1 MAVSTLKG
9 ISFPFRKGTNGFPEP
24 NRGSRVVIDDVFSL
38 LQTARFETP
47 MGNELGV
54 NIWQFVMETSGP
66 LLGARI
72 AQDIRSII
80 RSREPRM
87 TVLGVTS
94 EEKVRSIG
102 TSMEVS
108 IEYEIADEEGSVSVE
123 VGGIS

>member
-9 ISFPFRKGTNGFPEP
+9 ISFPFRKGINGFPEP
-24 NRGSRVVIDDVFSL
+24 NRGTRVIIEDVFSL
-38 LQTARFETP
+38 LRTARFEVP

-54 NIWQFVMETSGP
+54 NIYQFVMETSGP

-72 AQDIRSII
+72 AQDVRSII
-80 RSREPRM
+80 RLREPRM

-94 EEKVRSIG
+94 QEKRLSIG
-102 TSMEVS
+102 TAIDVA

-123 VGGIS
+123 VGGVS